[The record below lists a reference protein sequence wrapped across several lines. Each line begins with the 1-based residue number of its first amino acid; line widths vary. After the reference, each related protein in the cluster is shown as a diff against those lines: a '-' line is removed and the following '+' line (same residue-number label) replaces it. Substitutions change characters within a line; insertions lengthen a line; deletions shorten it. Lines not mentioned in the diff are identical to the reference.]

1 MSAAAPGQHRLARI
15 QVVNWGTFQGAFG
28 IDVPRD
34 GMLITGPSGSGKSS
48 LLDAL
53 SAVLVPP
60 RWLAFNAA
68 AQEGGSADRSRSL
81 VSYVRG
87 AYRREADDVTGE
99 VTTAYLRDG
108 ATWSGIALT
117 FDDSTRLT
125 TLIRLFHLARG
136 ANAMDDLASL
146 LVIADGPVE
155 LLSLQDLVAN
165 GLELRRLRSRHADW
179 DVFTR
184 YSAFAARVQRRL
196 GLASDQAQ
204 RLLHKTQSAKNLN
217 SLDTLLRDFMLDEPD
232 TFDLADQAVAQFGEL
247 TAAHASVVD
256 ARRQVETLLPLEAIG
271 TELARLETETESLTR
286 QLDHLPVFEQRT
298 RLDRARDD
306 ARQKTG
312 LLRGLERELAQ
323 ATAASTSAQEERDA
337 WNQRLLGAGGAE
349 LATLAASIRAE
360 RDLWEQRRRRWDSMA
375 PVAERAGLSLAADAE
390 EHARLQQE
398 AERRGRQVDADRE
411 SRRAAGYELVRAK
424 HEADARVRVIQED
437 LKVLLAQQ
445 SNLEPHLL
453 RVRALLT
460 DRLGLTRETLPFAG
474 ELIDVREEASD
485 WAGAIERVLRPLART
500 LLVPDGQY
508 AAVAEL
514 VDTTQLGTRLV
525 YERIPADVAAP
536 DGAPSDPRSLVRKV
550 MLQPGPWAH
559 WLAAELLRR
568 YDYACVETIP
578 ELVRAPRA
586 VTRAGQIKHSATRH
600 EKDDRRPIDDRR
612 SWVLGFSTAAKETRL
627 RETLREAATTA
638 ADADQALRAD
648 EDSRDAIGAMAAA
661 LAELRRLAWEE
672 IDTGQPRRRLDD
684 LVRRQEVVRAAASG
698 LGDTEARLAAA
709 TQAYAEAEETRR
721 RLQSRR
727 DRTAGDLDD
736 LRSTI
741 ARLEERLAAQP
752 DVPEE
757 AGHTLSALF
766 AEEWERVGTG
776 PAVPEAPLREA
787 FQAVERR
794 LRDALAQREK
804 RRQDAGRRSER
815 TMQTYKT
822 SWPAQA
828 AELAIRIDFLPDYLA
843 ILAGLRADRLPEFEE
858 RFFDLLQSQ
867 SRNNIGNL
875 SLRITMARRKVRERI
890 DPINT
895 SLAGTEYAPGRHL
908 QVKVDDRR
916 VPELT
921 EFLGALGRITA
932 GSIED
937 TLGADDSTAGRQQA
951 EERFLEMQRILS
963 RLSST
968 EAPDRRWRAQCLDTR
983 LHVEF
988 TAVVQDTDGRP
999 VDYYTGA
1006 GGLSGG
1012 ERQKLVVF
1020 CLAAAL
1026 RYQLAREGADQPQYG
1041 LVVLDEA
1048 FDKTD
1053 PEFTR
1058 AGLEVFRTFGFQ
1070 LLLATPMKMLQTLE
1084 DYVGGTTLVLM
1095 DPSHHSHLE
1104 VMRFDAEE
1112 PAGAPTDSAEVPGT
1126 GVAPGVPAD
1135 RQPPV
1140 GQPAEP
1146 GLW

>member
-1 MSAAAPGQHRLARI
+1 MSSVLPGQHRLSRI
-15 QVVNWGTFQGAFG
+15 QVVNWGTFNGAFG

-68 AQEGGSADRSRSL
+68 AQEGGSADRARSL

-117 FDDSTRLT
+117 YNDTTRQT

-136 ANAMDDLASL
+136 ANAMDDLSSL
-146 LVIADGPVE
+146 FALADGPVD

-165 GLELRRLRSRHADW
+165 GPELRRLRSRHPDW
-179 DVFTR
+179 DVFQR
-184 YSAFAARVQRRL
+184 YAPFAARVQRRL

-247 TAAHASVVD
+247 TSAHASVVD

-271 TELARLETETESLTR
+271 TELARLDADAESFDR
-286 QLDHLPVFEQRT
+286 QLAHLPVFEDCM
-298 RLDRARDD
+298 RLDRARNE
-306 ARQKTG
+306 ARQKSD
-312 LLRGLERELAQ
+312 LMDGLERELAR
-323 ATAASTSAQEERDA
+323 AGERSVVAQEERDA
-337 WNQRLLGAGGAE
+337 WNRRLVTAGGAE
-349 LATLAASIRAE
+349 LTALTEAIRVE
-360 RDLWEQRRRRWDSMA
+360 RDLYDQRRRRRDGLVS
-375 PVAERAGLSLAADAE
+375 VAERAGLPLSTDRE
-390 EHARLQQE
+390 GHVRLQEE
-398 AERRGRQVDADRE
+398 AEHRRRTLETDRE
-411 SRRAAGYELVRAK
+411 SRRSAGHELVRAK
-424 HEADARVRVIQED
+424 HEADAQVRAIQDE
-437 LKVLLAQQ
+437 LKVLVAQH
-445 SNLEPHLL
+445 SNLEPQLL
-453 RVRALLT
+453 HVRALLT
-460 DRLGLTRETLPFAG
+460 DRLGLSRDALPFAG
-474 ELIDVREEASD
+474 ELIDVREEDAD
-485 WAGAIERVLRPLART
+485 WTGAIERVLRPLART
-500 LLVPDGQY
+500 LLVPDGHY

-514 VDTTQLGTRLV
+514 VDTTHLATRLV
-525 YERIPADVAAP
+525 YERVPAHAMGNDAAP
-536 DGAPSDPRSLVRKV
+536 TDPRSLVGKL
-550 MLQPGPWAH
+550 MLRPGPLES
-559 WLAAELLRR
+559 WLAAELRRR
-568 YDYACVETIP
+568 YDYACVETVAD
-578 ELVRAPRA
+578 LVRAPRA
-586 VTRAGQIKHSATRH
+586 VTRAGQVKHSATRH

-612 SWVLGFSTAAKETRL
+612 SWVLGFSTTAKEARL
-627 RETLREAATTA
+627 RESLLTATSAA
-638 ADADQALRAD
+638 ADADQALRAA
-648 EDSRDAIGAMAAA
+648 EDSRDETGVTIAA
-661 LAELRRLAWEE
+661 LSELGRLSWEE
-672 IDTGQPRRRLDD
+672 IDIDQPRRRCDD
-684 LVRRQEVVRAAASG
+684 LARRQEGLRAAAS
-698 LGDTEARLAAA
+698 DLAAIEA
-709 TQAYAEAEETRR
+709 GLEAAKRAYDDSETTRR
-721 RLQSRR
+721 RFQSDR
-727 DRTAGDLDD
+727 DRTAQDLDGF
-736 LRSTI
+736 RSEIT
-741 ARLEERLAAQP
+741 RLEDRLAGAP
-752 DVPEE
+752 AVPEE
-757 AGHTLSALF
+757 VGDALIALF
-766 AEEWERVGTG
+766 AEESERIGAGPTVG
-776 PAVPEAPLREA
+776 EIQLREV
-787 FQAVERR
+787 FQAVDRR
-794 LRDALAQREK
+794 LREIRAQQEK
-804 RRQDAGRRSER
+804 RRQDAVRRSER
-815 TMQTYKT
+815 FMQTYKT
-822 SWPAQA
+822 GWPAQA
-828 AELAIRIDFLPDYLA
+828 TELAIRIDFLPDYLGV
-843 ILAGLRADRLPEFEE
+843 LVGLRADRLPEFEE
-858 RFFDLLQSQ
+858 RFFDLLQTQ

-875 SLRITMARRKVRERI
+875 SLRITASRRKVRERI
-890 DPINT
+890 DPINA
-895 SLAGTEYAPGRHL
+895 SLSGTEYAPGRHL
-908 QVKVDDRR
+908 QVKVNDRR
-916 VPELT
+916 LPELS

-937 TLGADDSTAGRQQA
+937 TFSADDSPTGRQQA
-951 EERFLEMQRILS
+951 EERFLEMQRILT

-968 EAPDRRWRAQCLDTR
+968 EAADRRWRAHCLDTR

-988 TAVVQDTDGRP
+988 TAVVQDIDGRP

-1095 DPSHHSHLE
+1095 DASHHSQLE
-1104 VMRFDAEE
+1104 VMRFDAEPLVGE
-1112 PAGAPTDSAEVPGT
+1112 DPPAASTTE
-1126 GVAPGVPAD
+1126 
-1135 RQPPV
+1135 Q
-1140 GQPAEP
+1140 